1 MEKHLDLNILLLPIP
16 FNGTN
21 SVEASP
27 RTNAMNGYC
36 EGDKCDRNGCE
47 GVIQLHPIENCSCHI
62 FAPCFACTSPRC
74 FCDVCGWEESEDE
87 IEKDDQLNAIELA
100 SYIFHEHSL
109 DKTKI
114 DWKSKS
120 HTHFSMIKKGCFPK
134 GTSREEVRKQVDGTF
149 GGRFTHW
156 DEKSCEFEFIAYT
169 D

>member
-1 MEKHLDLNILLLPIP
+1 MVYPPTIFNMEKYKKR
-16 FNGTN
+16 F
-21 SVEASP
+21 SVEEV
-27 RTNAMNGYC
+27 REILNKYM
-36 EGDKCDRNGCE
+36 
-47 GVIQLHPIENCSCHI
+47 GVKNTRIVSLTDHGGLCWAGVDMLVYDDPTADLDNEN
-62 FAPCFACTSPRC
+62 
-74 FCDVCGWEESEDE
+74 
-87 IEKDDQLNAIELA
+87 
-100 SYIFHEHSL
+100 IFHEHSL

-156 DEKSCEFEFIAYT
+156 DENSCEFEFIAYT